1 MADIDDALPN
11 NPPSDSQFVE
21 QEVFTK
27 EPDSEVESESTDEVE
42 IVETEDGGA
51 EISFEPNAQE
61 GLESLNHFD
70 NLAEIIND
78 KELDS
83 LA

>member
-11 NPPSDSQFVE
+11 NPQSDSQFVE

-27 EPDSEVESESTDEVE
+27 EPDSEIESEPTDEVE

-51 EISFEPNAQE
+51 
-61 GLESLNHFD
+61 
-70 NLAEIIND
+70 
-78 KELDS
+78 
-83 LA
+83 